1 MQYEFNLSCTAQYEF
16 ELFAAP
22 TDPASDEVNSI
33 LPPAEP
39 SHVAP
44 APASRRA
51 G

>member
-1 MQYEFNLSCTAQYEF
+1 MQYELRFSSAAQYEF
-16 ELFAAP
+16 ELSAARSV
-22 TDPASDEVNSI
+22 PANDDAHPV

-39 SHVAP
+39 TNVDP